1 MPPKGIP
8 AAMRREL
15 DARFQ
20 ELNGILE
27 QRMQRL
33 EALIA
38 PAQAAPDTAEAAPA
52 ANFVPALE
60 EPAPGGQPQELVQE
74 APQVVILVRAEV
86 GEPVYERFRHQ
97 KPPTFNGSTNPVE
110 VEDWLKKVQRI
121 FAYKKLEDH
130 EKLAYAMN

>member
-1 MPPKGIP
+1 MPPKVIP
-8 AAMRREL
+8 TAVRREL

-52 ANFVPALE
+52 ANFVPAPE
-60 EPAPGGQPQELVQE
+60 EPALGGQPQEPVQE
-74 APQVVILVRAEV
+74 TPQVVIPGR
-86 GEPVYERFRHQ
+86 Q
-97 KPPTFNGSTNPVE
+97 KSENLCMNILGTRSHPFSTVH
-110 VEDWLKKVQRI
+110 LTR
-121 FAYKKLEDH
+121 
-130 EKLAYAMN
+130 

>member
-38 PAQAAPDTAEAAPA
+38 LVQAASDTAEAAPA
-52 ANFVPALE
+52 ANICASS
-60 EPAPGGQPQELVQE
+60 G
-74 APQVVILVRAEV
+74 RACT
-86 GEPVYERFRHQ
+86 GRTATGTGARSAASSDSYFGIGRR
-97 KPPTFNGSTNPVE
+97 TY
-110 VEDWLKKVQRI
+110 I
-121 FAYKKLEDH
+121 
-130 EKLAYAMN
+130 

>member
-38 PAQAAPDTAEAAPA
+38 PTQAAPDTAKATPA
-52 ANFVPALE
+52 ANFVPAPE
-60 EPAPGGQPQELVQE
+60 EPAPGGQP
-74 APQVVILVRAEV
+74 
-86 GEPVYERFRHQ
+86 
-97 KPPTFNGSTNPVE
+97 
-110 VEDWLKKVQRI
+110 
-121 FAYKKLEDH
+121 
-130 EKLAYAMN
+130 

>member
-8 AAMRREL
+8 AAMRLEL

-38 PAQAAPDTAEAAPA
+38 PAQTAPDTAEAAPA
-52 ANFVPALE
+52 ANFVPAPE
-60 EPAPGGQPQELVQE
+60 EPALGGQPQELVQE
-74 APQVVILVRAEV
+74 APQVVIPVRAEV
-86 GEPVYERFRHQ
+86 GEPVYERFR
-97 KPPTFNGSTNPVE
+97 
-110 VEDWLKKVQRI
+110 R
-121 FAYKKLEDH
+121 
-130 EKLAYAMN
+130 

>member
-38 PAQAAPDTAEAAPA
+38 PAQAALDTAEAAPA
-52 ANFVPALE
+52 ESFVPAPK
-60 EPAPGGQPQELVQE
+60 EPALGEKRQESVQE
-74 APQVVILVRAEV
+74 ASPVMILV
-86 GEPVYERFRHQ
+86 
-97 KPPTFNGSTNPVE
+97 
-110 VEDWLKKVQRI
+110 
-121 FAYKKLEDH
+121 
-130 EKLAYAMN
+130 LA